1 MNDDNWE
8 LINGPLAHHI
18 ERLNNVNILN
28 VIEALITLFTGFGVS
43 NPNAPLLMPN
53 ELALKELHRT
63 ATIFLLNKPGEY
75 RDCPVHVRD
84 GSGAVIYQPP
94 PHTEVQTLMTDFF
107 KELITTWGPPRDAL
121 DAAAF
126 ALWRIN
132 WIHPFKNGNGRTARS
147 FAYCC
152 LCARLG
158 VVLPGSPTVIDQIMT
173 TRSDYEAA
181 IRVGDAAA
189 AINNGRDLS
198 AMRAY
203 LDRLLQIQIA
213 SVP

>member
-8 LINGPLAHHI
+8 WVNGPPAHHI
-18 ERLNNVNILN
+18 ERLNAVNIIN
-28 VIEALITLFTGFGVS
+28 VIEALITLFTAMKAAG
-43 NPNAPLLMPN
+43 PHPMPN
-53 ELALKELHRT
+53 EVTLKELHRT
-63 ATIFLLNKPGEY
+63 ATIFLLKNPGEY

-84 GSGAVIYQPP
+84 GSGVVIYQPP
-94 PHTEVQTLMTDFF
+94 PHADVQSIMQAFF
-107 KELITTWGPPRDAL
+107 VELGNIWKTGDAL

-132 WIHPFKNGNGRTARS
+132 WVHPFKNGNGRTARS

-173 TRSDYEAA
+173 TRADYEAA
-181 IRVGDAAA
+181 LRVADAAA
-189 AINNGRDLS
+189 AKSNGRDMT
-198 AMRAY
+198 AMKSY

-213 SVP
+213 SI

>member
-8 LINGPLAHHI
+8 LINGPRAHHI
-18 ERLNNVNILN
+18 EQLNAVNIIN
-28 VIEALITLFTGFGVS
+28 VIEAMITLFAEIGG
-43 NPNAPLLMPN
+43 NPPPMPN
-53 ELALKELHRT
+53 EHALKELHRT
-63 ATIFLLNKPGEY
+63 GTIFLLNNPGEY
-75 RDCPVHVRD
+75 RDCAVHVQD
-84 GSGAVIYQPP
+84 AQGNVIYQAPP
-94 PHTEVQTLMTDFF
+94 QTDVERLMKEFF
-107 KELITTWGPPRDAL
+107 GELTSIWRSGADAL

-132 WIHPFKNGNGRTARS
+132 WVHPFKNGNGRTARS

-158 VVLPGSPTVIDQIMT
+158 VVLPGSPTVIDQIMN
-173 TRSDYEAA
+173 TRTEYEAA
-181 IRVGDAAA
+181 IRVGDAAEA
-189 AINNGRDLS
+189 QGSRDLS

-203 LDRLLQIQIA
+203 LDKLLQIQIA

>member
-8 LINGPLAHHI
+8 LINGPPAHHI
-18 ERLNNVNILN
+18 EGLNAINTVN
-28 VIEALITLFTGFGVS
+28 VIEALITLFIGTKAPGVAI
-43 NPNAPLLMPN
+43 PLMPN
-53 ELALKELHRT
+53 ERALKELHRT
-63 ATIFLLNKPGEY
+63 GTIFLLVQPGEY
-75 RDCPVHVRD
+75 RDC
-84 GSGAVIYQPP
+84 GAVVYQPP
-94 PHTEVQTLMTDFF
+94 PHTEVVRLMNEMFVELQT
-107 KELITTWGPPRDAL
+107 IWNAGDAL

-158 VVLPGSPTVIDQIMT
+158 VVLPGAPTITDQIMT
-173 TRSDYEAA
+173 TRQDYEAA
-181 IRVGDAAA
+181 IRVGDAAEV
-189 AINNGRDLS
+189 NGGRDLS

-203 LDRLLQIQIA
+203 LDRLLQVQMA
-213 SVP
+213 SVS